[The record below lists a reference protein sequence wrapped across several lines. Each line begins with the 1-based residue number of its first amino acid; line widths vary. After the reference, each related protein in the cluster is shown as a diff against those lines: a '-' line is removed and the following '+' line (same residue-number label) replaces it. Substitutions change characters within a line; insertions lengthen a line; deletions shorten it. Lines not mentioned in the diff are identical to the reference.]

1 MFRGWTM
8 DPNEEVI
15 RAFSADIIEM
25 MEEHFNETVSI
36 IRDPETEEETL
47 HKVSG
52 DDISESEYYALLYF
66 ELGWNAALRS
76 FERMGAS
83 YLDSAIEKSFLDE
96 GETEYGHNDG
106 EPD

>member
-1 MFRGWTM
+1 M
-8 DPNEEVI
+8 DPNEDVI
-15 RAFSADIIEM
+15 RAFAADITEM
-25 MEEHFNETVSI
+25 MEEQFGEAVSI

-47 HKVSG
+47 HKISG
-52 DDISESEYYALLYF
+52 EDISESEYYALTYF

-83 YLDSAIEKSFLDE
+83 YLYSAIEQSYLDE
-96 GETEYGHNDG
+96 GDAEYGNNDG